1 MTAETTKRVA
11 LVTGAGGIIGPGI
24 CRALQE
30 AGWRVAATDVDDY
43 GFQLLEALEERPFP
57 ADFRLHARLDS
68 QAACHELVARV
79 EAEFGPVGLLV
90 NNAAW
95 NPPVPDILALDEAV
109 LGGMAMVNLWVPYF
123 LLQAS
128 VPGFRAAG
136 SGAVVN
142 VSSVQVERARPNQLV
157 YPALKS
163 ALETMGGLLA
173 RELGRENIRVNTVRV
188 GPVPGHAFLV
198 EKLRSLPLEKARDLY
213 DTILPRH
220 RAALGKMNPNNTATT
235 PDDIGAAVVFLASD
249 AARQVSGAVLTVDAA
264 QRHLL
269 SVDTAAANWGA
280 EKAVEE
286 WEWKRR
292 N

>member
-1 MTAETTKRVA
+1 VKTDATKRVA

-57 ADFRLHARLDS
+57 AEFRLHARLDS
-68 QAACHELVARV
+68 QATCHELVGRV
-79 EAEFGPVGLLV
+79 AAEFGSVGLLV

-95 NPPVPDILALDEAV
+95 NPPAPDILALDEAV
-109 LGGMAMVNLWVPYF
+109 LDGMAMVNLWAPYF
-123 LLQAS
+123 LLQAC
-128 VPGFRAAG
+128 VPGFREAG
-136 SGAVVN
+136 GGAVVN
-142 VSSVQVERARPNQLV
+142 LSSVQVERARPNQLV

-173 RELGRENIRVNTVRV
+173 RELGRDNIRVNTVRV

-213 DTILPRH
+213 NTILPRH

-235 PDDIGAAVVFLASD
+235 PDDIGAAVAFLASD

-264 QRHLL
+264 QSHLL
-269 SVDTAAANWGA
+269 SVDTAAANWGV

-286 WEWKRR
+286 WERKTE
-292 N
+292 